1 MVKKNEFIDMIQE
14 SLAEDYTFTKKEI
27 AAVVEAV
34 SENILKIV
42 HEEESIKLGS
52 VGTFSGVTRPAA
64 VRRNPRTGENVN
76 VPEKK
81 GYPVF
86 KFSATAKRTEG

>member
-42 HEEESIKLGS
+42 HEEESVKLGDL
-52 VGTFSGVTRPAA
+52 GTFSSKFVAA
-64 VRRNPRTGENVN
+64 HEARNPATGGTVT
-76 VPEKK
+76 VPDKTV
-81 GYPVF
+81 PVF
-86 KFSATAKRTEG
+86 KFSTTAKRIEG

>member
-34 SENILKIV
+34 SENILKV
-42 HEEESIKLGS
+42 VRTEGESVKLGDL
-52 VGTFSGVTRPAA
+52 GTFSSKFVAA
-64 VRRNPRTGENVN
+64 HEARNPATGGTVT
-76 VPEKK
+76 VPDKTV
-81 GYPVF
+81 PVF